1 MFNNVGEKLKNLAA
15 FFTCVGIVFSVILGI
30 VVIKISVIIG
40 LLVMVAGSLLS
51 WIASLGMY
59 AFGEL
64 VDNTSIIAGKKVNT
78 GARTTTLR
86 AASTTSS
93 QEAKRTTFYTSN
105 NNTQTSKVKV
115 CPHCGEMVRSNVCDM
130 CGNKNNLFD

>member
-15 FFTCVGIVFSVILGI
+15 FFTWVGIVFSVILGI
-30 VVIKISVIIG
+30 VVIKLSVIIG

-78 GARTTTLR
+78 EARTTTLR
-86 AASTTSS
+86 VASVTSS
-93 QEAKRTTFYTSN
+93 QDAKRTAFYTS
-105 NNTQTSKVKV
+105 NNTQTSKAKV